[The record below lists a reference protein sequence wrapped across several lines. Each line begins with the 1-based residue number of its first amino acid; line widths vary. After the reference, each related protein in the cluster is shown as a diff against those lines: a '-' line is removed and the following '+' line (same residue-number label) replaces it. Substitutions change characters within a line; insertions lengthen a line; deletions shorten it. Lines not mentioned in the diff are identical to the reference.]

1 MGAFSLTTLQISWPS
16 AFVIAYLQYTTQ
28 HVRTGQVRYG
38 HRHRAVQCSAGQGSA
53 GQGIIANVIFIMQA
67 EIKSVREI

>member
-28 HVRTGQVRYG
+28 HVRVRSGQVPSPCS
-38 HRHRAVQCSAGQGSA
+38 AVQCST